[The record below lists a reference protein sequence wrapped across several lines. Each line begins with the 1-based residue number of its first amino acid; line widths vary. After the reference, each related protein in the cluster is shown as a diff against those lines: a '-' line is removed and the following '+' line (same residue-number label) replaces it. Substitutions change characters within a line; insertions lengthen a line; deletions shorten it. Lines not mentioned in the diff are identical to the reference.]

1 MQDFFWLQPS
11 DAKFHTL
18 HNPVCFQVCVW
29 ILWDPSEGSLP
40 PFEQFSSKHHLNF
53 LVTENKS
60 YIMQVEN
67 VVLFP
72 HSQILAPPKPSWEAE
87 TQFRIWIFREL

>member
-1 MQDFFWLQPS
+1 MLNLIPSTILSAFRFVYGFWE
-11 DAKFHTL
+11 A
-18 HNPVCFQVCVW
+18 
-29 ILWDPSEGSLP
+29 LP
-40 PFEQFSSKHHLNF
+40 PIKQFSSKHHLNF
-53 LVTENKS
+53 LATENKS